1 LDFLAYF
8 RSPTMV
14 RPTLP
19 APLPVVL
26 TSLGVPLPPIFL
38 ATTNL
43 VTGVTAMRLVKQKKP
58 PLVLFLPAKP
68 LVDLLLARPVSSP
81 SHTRVLSTRLVLMLV
96 DFQSH
101 GAQLKW
107 ITGVDTGRDSGGI
120 VMNLVKLRKS
130 GDKFI

>member
-1 LDFLAYF
+1 
-8 RSPTMV
+8 
-14 RPTLP
+14 
-19 APLPVVL
+19 VVL
-26 TSLGVPLPPIFL
+26 TSLGVPLPPILL

-43 VTGVTAMRLVKQKKP
+43 VTGVTAMWHVKQKKP
-58 PLVLFLPAKP
+58 RLVLLLPAIQ
-68 LVDLLLARPVSSP
+68 LVGLILARPVSSP

-120 VMNLVKLRKS
+120 VMNLVKLRIS